1 LATPQQRR
9 AHLARMRDT
18 GEAFYCHAFG
28 APGGVATVV
37 EQPAVRCRGDYN
49 RRRDPGPVD
58 RIVYEGQAP
67 DGP

>member
-1 LATPQQRR
+1 
-9 AHLARMRDT
+9 MRDT

-37 EQPAVRCRGDYN
+37 EQPAVRCRGDYD
-49 RRRDPGPVD
+49 RRLDPGPVD